1 MFSVQRFPRKM
12 NKRQKLQVALIVFW
26 AILLIFWLV
35 SPGNIYA
42 RILGVISSALGILS
56 MVLSYRAEEKN
67 KKK

>member
-1 MFSVQRFPRKM
+1 M
-12 NKRQKLQVALIVFW
+12 QVALIVLW
-26 AILLIFWLV
+26 AVLLIFWLV
-35 SPGNIYA
+35 FPGNIYA